1 MEENMREFWKGTGLF
16 LIGFLACSFY
26 AIPAFSQNPNSG
38 NPGMS
43 GGDGGYKMDT
53 IYSVLPIRESD
64 KMYQIGVWRRIDLR
78 EKYNLPFYGTG
89 GLKTDGIMMNI
100 YNAVMDNSIEVF
112 ADEEFTQPLSITDF
126 QTRFLT
132 TDESVTDS
140 IFVKDLYFLDFRE
153 DFVFDKHRSEVR
165 FDVKYLELVMPSET
179 NRDTG
184 QKTIAFIRYRDFY
197 NHFDSVENGEWL
209 NFQNTSKNLPY
220 SQAFDLRL
228 FRSVVRKYTNPE
240 NALIID
246 MVDPDNPNQELQAYL
261 NSIEF
266 EYDLL
271 EWENNL
277 WEW

>member
-1 MEENMREFWKGTGLF
+1 MREIMKELRKGIGLLTVGVIAF
-16 LIGFLACSFY
+16 CFFAL
-26 AIPAFSQNPNSG
+26 PAFSQNNANSG
-38 NPGMS
+38 NPGVDV
-43 GGDGGYKMDT
+43 GDGGFAMDT

-89 GLKTDGIMMNI
+89 GLKLDGIMMNV
-100 YNAVMDNSIEVF
+100 YNGVVDGLIEIF
-112 ADEEFTQPLSITDF
+112 ADEEFTEPLSITDF
-126 QTRFLT
+126 KTNFLT
-132 TDESVTDS
+132 AENGDS
-140 IFVKDLYFLDFRE
+140 IFVKDLYYLDFRE
-153 DFVFDKHRSEVR
+153 DFVFDKHRSEIR
-165 FDVKYLELVMPSET
+165 FDIKYIELVMPSET
-179 NRDTG
+179 NFDVG

-197 NHFDSVENGEWL
+197 NYFGTQENGMWM
-209 NFQNTSKNLPY
+209 NFDNISKNLSY

-246 MVDPDNPNQELQAYL
+246 MIDSNVPNKELHAYL
-261 NSIEF
+261 KSVEF
-266 EYDLL
+266 EYELL